1 MARASRTGFT
11 RCIGVVVIAA
21 VAAHAAARAANAQ
34 PASTLPA
41 GLARWT
47 LAAQPVIRIGSES
60 DTSAQFQR
68 IVGVMRMASGEIVVA
83 NAGTSELRV
92 FTPAGRFLR
101 SLSRRGQGPGELEN
115 IGRIL
120 RAGDTVLAIELA
132 PGAVRMSTFT
142 LASGF
147 GSRLA
152 VRASNAPQ
160 GVSPLARLSTGE
172 LVVSRGTFRPV
183 FPVAGALTRDTM
195 TVGLL
200 RVAEPPGAVVWFGD
214 FPNNSWLGYSSP
226 SMRNGV
232 GFTRFPLGPSLVVAA
247 SGDRAWLG
255 DSESG
260 AITILDAAGRR
271 VGQVQV
277 PVRAR
282 PFVDAALARA
292 KQAALA
298 DAATDDQKA
307 RWENVYGGSHRP
319 RMAPLFT
326 RFTPAPDGGMAIE
339 LFEEEDRAVA
349 RSTLVL
355 DRNGQAVAG
364 FVVPPNVVVHE
375 LGADYLLGV
384 HFDPEGVE
392 QVVQYRLQR

>member
-1 MARASRTGFT
+1 
-11 RCIGVVVIAA
+11 
-21 VAAHAAARAANAQ
+21 
-34 PASTLPA
+34 
-41 GLARWT
+41 
-47 LAAQPVIRIGSES
+47 
-60 DTSAQFQR
+60 
-68 IVGVMRMASGEIVVA
+68 MRMASGEIVIA
-83 NAGTSELRV
+83 NAGTNELRV

-115 IGRIL
+115 LGRIL
-120 RAGDTVLAIELA
+120 RAQDTVLAIELA
-132 PGAVRMSTFT
+132 PGAIRMSSFT

-147 GSRLA
+147 GSRGV

-172 LVVSRGTFRPV
+172 FVVARGTFRPV
-183 FPVAGALTRDTM
+183 YPVAGALTRDTM

-200 RVAEPPGAVVWFGD
+200 RVAESPGAVVWLGD
-214 FPNNSWLGYSSP
+214 FPNNSWLGYPSP

-247 SGDRAWLG
+247 SGDRVWLG

-260 AITILDAAGRR
+260 AITIFDALGQR
-271 VGQVQV
+271 VGQVQL
-277 PVRAR
+277 PIRAR

-292 KQAALA
+292 RQGALA
-298 DAATDDQKA
+298 NAESDDQKA
-307 RWENVYGGSHRP
+307 RWENVYGERHRP
-319 RMAPLFT
+319 RTAPLFT
-326 RFTPAPDGGMAIE
+326 RFTPTPDGGMAVE

-355 DRNGQAVAG
+355 DRNGKAVAG
-364 FVVPPNVVVHE
+364 FFVPPNVVVHE
-375 LGADYLLGV
+375 IGADYLLGV